1 MDGSNRKLNIS
12 KIFVAYILVKI
23 MLNCNASL
31 NACVELYVK
40 AFIII
45 NHCYKGSVVIYEYMF
60 NV

>member
-1 MDGSNRKLNIS
+1 
-12 KIFVAYILVKI
+12 